1 MSQEERTLAPTKI
14 KELLRKIAITLG
26 KIKGSICQQHLSKA
40 KKRMLLTP
48 NDKPNKY
55 QAYHLPQ
62 RRDHNGENPRG
73 DLDESRYNH
82 FVAPTFK
89 TCYRKITI

>member
-1 MSQEERTLAPTKI
+1 MSQEERTLTRTKI
-14 KELLRKIAITLG
+14 KEFLRKVAITLG
-26 KIKGSICQQHLSKA
+26 KIKGSICQQHLSKT
-40 KKRMLLTP
+40 KKRMLFTP

-62 RRDHNGENPRG
+62 RRDRNRENPRG

-89 TCYRKITI
+89 ICDRKITI